1 MPAPVRNLARL
12 LQNERLVSPLGE
24 WLLKLGNKKSAYE
37 LPPPSRVT
45 GVDPDF
51 GFGPQ
56 VYVPGGGLNEYSNA
70 YQFSKHPKGGFFKYY
85 LTRDKALE
93 DYADRLPPGGNI
105 SDEVT
110 ALDAMR
116 PSKLGGAA
124 EYQQHWLDDL
134 RSGRDNFS
142 AFLTDSNLI
151 RRPINQLSFQVRNPE
166 ASNVLLYK
174 GRGSNIGVDEVYTPL
189 PSQVEFMN
197 MSPESRVGWLGV
209 KTASDLLNKANPEA
223 RELVL
228 QEMGNPSSFDIA
240 MRNAAHLERD
250 YEPRSPFG
258 LQSMRRSSLILNALQ
273 DLDRGAFVDDLV
285 AKYNLSAEDT
295 PLFKKYGGL
304 V

>member
-1 MPAPVRNLARL
+1 
-12 LQNERLVSPLGE
+12 
-24 WLLKLGNKKSAYE
+24 
-37 LPPPSRVT
+37 
-45 GVDPDF
+45 
-51 GFGPQ
+51 
-56 VYVPGGGLNEYSNA
+56 
-70 YQFSKHPKGGFFKYY
+70 
-85 LTRDKALE
+85 
-93 DYADRLPPGGNI
+93 
-105 SDEVT
+105 
-110 ALDAMR
+110 
-116 PSKLGGAA
+116 
-124 EYQQHWLDDL
+124 
-134 RSGRDNFS
+134 
-142 AFLTDSNLI
+142 
-151 RRPINQLSFQVRNPE
+151 
-166 ASNVLLYK
+166 
-174 GRGSNIGVDEVYTPL
+174 
-189 PSQVEFMN
+189 

-228 QEMGNPSSFDIA
+228 REMGNPSSFDIA